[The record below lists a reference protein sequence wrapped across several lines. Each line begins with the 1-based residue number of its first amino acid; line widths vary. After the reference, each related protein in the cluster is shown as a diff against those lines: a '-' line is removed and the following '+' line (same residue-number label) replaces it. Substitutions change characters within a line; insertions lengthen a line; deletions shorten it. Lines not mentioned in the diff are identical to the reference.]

1 MRNYILAIILI
12 TFTVSCKKDNINLNG
27 SIDIVEYV
35 DNEEFIAGR
44 KIELKDFYIGDHIVV
59 KDSIMVSWLPN
70 DPFAFY
76 SVYNLTDGS
85 SLGKYCLRG
94 NAENETAAT
103 SPVFQIYEEDGD
115 YKALVN
121 FHNDMKVMTWNI
133 TESVSKRKT
142 VFDNFFTRQEAT
154 VAFNEVFKTYDKSCL
169 CYVLSHPITR
179 IGDEASLPYWIKI
192 SSGVQSAKYDIFIG
206 DENISGEPGIV
217 PMPEQ
222 YYKSA
227 NCISPDGEKLVM
239 AMELME
245 MIIIVNLKNHKIH
258 GYRISGT
265 PGFELLKKTMY
276 DVKASFLNVQCDDKY
291 IYALY
296 SGEKYAEAWKG
307 AETIYVFNWSGH
319 MVKKVKLDNKVNVIS
334 CDEKGSVYALNTEN
348 STVFKYK
355 IN

>member
-1 MRNYILAIILI
+1 
-12 TFTVSCKKDNINLNG
+12 
-27 SIDIVEYV
+27 
-35 DNEEFIAGR
+35 
-44 KIELKDFYIGDHIVV
+44 
-59 KDSIMVSWLPN
+59 
-70 DPFAFY
+70 
-76 SVYNLTDGS
+76 
-85 SLGKYCLRG
+85 
-94 NAENETAAT
+94 
-103 SPVFQIYEEDGD
+103 
-115 YKALVN
+115 
-121 FHNDMKVMTWNI
+121 MTWNI

-227 NCISPDGEKLVM
+227 NCISPDGEK
-239 AMELME
+239 
-245 MIIIVNLKNHKIH
+245 
-258 GYRISGT
+258 
-265 PGFELLKKTMY
+265 
-276 DVKASFLNVQCDDKY
+276 
-291 IYALY
+291 
-296 SGEKYAEAWKG
+296 YAETWKG

-334 CDEKGSVYALNTEN
+334 CDGKGSVYALNTEN